1 MDFTTVII
9 YLKDLFATILTLL
22 MMISPAFGGTGV
34 PYAAE
39 RPDELIT
46 SFVAVSDI
54 HVETNQPKS
63 YSKLYDV
70 LEGIK
75 AGEDIDSVFYTG
87 DNVMNGQVLED
98 LFFYSAI
105 RAINPAEN
113 NFVLAGNHD
122 YGNGAEG
129 TDSAKLREKYL
140 MNNALYLGNKLENDY
155 YYRVI
160 DGVYMICLVSER
172 PDTED
177 FTMTKAQLE
186 WLEGVLKEA
195 KEADAPVFVFN
206 HYPLR
211 YLDLDGT
218 EGAEVDKTEL
228 AALLKA
234 YDVELFIH
242 GHIHDEIG
250 RDNFYN
256 SYGVDCINLCR
267 VTEITDYEAGD
278 GIVVE
283 VYEDEIVVRVRN
295 FIKGEW
301 DEELRY
307 VYD

>member
-1 MDFTTVII
+1 MDISTVII
-9 YLKDLFATILTLL
+9 YLKDLMATVMTLL
-22 MMISPAFGGTGV
+22 MMLSPAFPAEGV
-34 PYAAE
+34 PYTAE

-46 SFVAVSDI
+46 SFAVVSDI
-54 HVETNQPKS
+54 HVETNTPES
-63 YSKLYDV
+63 YRNLKDV

-87 DNVMNGQVLED
+87 DNVMNGQILED
-98 LFFYSAI
+98 VFFYTAI
-105 RAINPAEN
+105 RAVNPAEN
-113 NFVLAGNHD
+113 NIVLAGNHD

-129 TDSAKLREKYL
+129 TDSAKLRQKYL
-140 MNNALYLGNKLENDY
+140 LNNALYLGNYLTNDY
-155 YYRVI
+155 FYKVI

-177 FTMTKAQLE
+177 FTMSKAQLE

-195 KEADAPVFVFN
+195 KEAGAPIFVFN

-228 AALLKA
+228 AALLKE

-283 VYEDEIVVRVRN
+283 VYENEVVVRVRD

-301 DEELRY
+301 VDGLRY
-307 VYD
+307 TY

>member
-1 MDFTTVII
+1 MELSTVII
-9 YLKDLFATILTLL
+9 YLKDLVATIMTLL
-22 MMISPAFGGTGV
+22 MMMSPAFGSTAES
-34 PYAAE
+34 YSAE

-54 HVETNQPKS
+54 HVETNNPEAYGKLKS
-63 YSKLYDV
+63 V

-75 AGEDIDSVFYTG
+75 AAEDVDTVVYTG

-98 LFFYSAI
+98 VFFYSAL
-105 RAINPAEN
+105 RAVNPAEN
-113 NFVLAGNHD
+113 NIVLPGNHD

-129 TDSAKLREKYL
+129 TDSSKLRLKYL
-140 MNNALYLGNKLENDY
+140 ANNVFYLQNYLENDY
-155 YYRVI
+155 FYRVI

-177 FTMTKAQLE
+177 FTMTRAQLE

-195 KEADAPVFVFN
+195 NEADAPIIIFN

-211 YLDLDGT
+211 YLDKDGT

-228 AALLKA
+228 AALLVKYGA
-234 YDVELFIH
+234 DLFIH
-242 GHIHDEIG
+242 GHIHDDIG
-250 RDNFYN
+250 SDNFYR

-267 VTEITDYEAGD
+267 ITEITNYEAGD

-301 DEELRY
+301 KDGLRY
-307 VYD
+307 TY